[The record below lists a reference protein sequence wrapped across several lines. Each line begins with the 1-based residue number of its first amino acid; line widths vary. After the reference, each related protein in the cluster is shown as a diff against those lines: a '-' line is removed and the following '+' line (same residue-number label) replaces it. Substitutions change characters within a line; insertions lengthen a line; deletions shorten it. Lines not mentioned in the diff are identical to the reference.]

1 MERYLY
7 KGQCLDA
14 CPEAFYHTKERS
26 CERCSDHCRL
36 CTSPTHCLKC
46 NSSYYVSD
54 GLCAK
59 LECGEGKEGQRALEE
74 LFFKKNIPV
83 VLHSDSVSKMTLKSV
98 VSHLS
103 TFRLLTFFSWL
114 FLSFFHALPSQ
125 GRWRIQ
131 ITTTAWPV
139 RRAAGSVSCV
149 SHGSVAR
156 MSTAH
161 SRPSSPPRMSQTMFK
176 SFSWQFLFKS
186 RAELFCLLSTDNP
199 RHCLSCT
206 EGFYK

>member
-74 LFFKKNIPV
+74 LFFFKIYLLCYTVTQCQRWPWKA
-83 VLHSDSVSKMTLKSV
+83 L
-98 VSHLS
+98 SHTCPL
-103 TFRLLTFFSWL
+103 FAFSPS
-114 FLSFFHALPSQ
+114 FPDCFSLSFTLSPLRGGGGSRLRRLHGLWGGLQ
-125 GRWRIQ
+125 EVC
-131 ITTTAWPV
+131 PV
-139 RRAAGSVSCV
+139 
-149 SHGSVAR
+149 
-156 MSTAH
+156 
-161 SRPSSPPRMSQTMFK
+161 
-176 SFSWQFLFKS
+176 
-186 RAELFCLLSTDNP
+186 
-199 RHCLSCT
+199 
-206 EGFYK
+206 